1 MLQRL
6 FQTNNNSAGFVAR
19 VALGV
24 VILPHGLQKLFGLFG
39 GFGFSATMDYFVGT
53 GLPAA
58 IAFLIIMAESF
69 GALSLILGFLSKFA
83 AFGISLIMLG
93 AIFLVHLQHGFFMNW
108 FGNQQSE
115 GFEYHLLALGL
126 GIATIIAGGG
136 KWSVDKLIAE
146 RFFFH
151 DEKPVNLKKTEKRI
165 AESTL

>member
-1 MLQRL
+1 
-6 FQTNNNSAGFVAR
+6 
-19 VALGV
+19 
-24 VILPHGLQKLFGLFG
+24 FG
-39 GFGFSATMDYFVGT
+39 GFGFSATMDYFVGN

-58 IAFLIIMAESF
+58 IAFLIIVAESF

-93 AIFLVHLQHGFFMNW
+93 AIFLVHFQHGFFMNW
-108 FGNQQSE
+108 FGTQQNE

-126 GIATIIAGGG
+126 GIATMIAGGG

-151 DEKPVNLKKTEKRI
+151 DEKSVNLHTTR
-165 AESTL
+165 